1 MTTEQQPIPNS
12 VAQNFTGTPL
22 EQKLAALAQ
31 QVLTSL
37 GLEVLDVQVQNPA
50 GNAVVVL
57 RIDRLDEQP
66 VGIDDLS
73 KASRAVGDEYDRL
86 DPIEAEYRLELES
99 PGAKRPLTRK
109 RHFERMLGL
118 KARVRADGHA
128 FTAPI
133 KAVHESSVTFDVSG
147 EDVTLEI
154 AQMQANLAE
163 FPDKH
168 R

>member
-1 MTTEQQPIPNS
+1 MTTEQLNPNM
-12 VAQNFTGTPL
+12 PL
-22 EQKLAALAQ
+22 EQQ
-31 QVLTSL
+31 LTHIAGRVFAPL
-37 GLEVLDVQVQNPA
+37 GLEVLDIQVQNPA
-50 GNAVVVL
+50 RNPVVVI

-66 VGIDDLS
+66 VAVDDLTS
-73 KASRAVGDEYDRL
+73 ASRALGDELDRL
-86 DPIEAEYRLELES
+86 DPIAGEYRLELES
-99 PGAKRPLTRK
+99 PGAKRPLTRA

-133 KAVHESSVTFDVSG
+133 TAVDGDNVTFDVAG
-147 EDVTLEI
+147 EAVTLNV